1 MTTSTAPTSDRIPT
15 LRRRCLERKSLV
27 SWMDTT
33 LATAASLKASEGQAW
48 QVRRGLLSRDR
59 LASVELAVDE
69 LELLMGRRAPAR
81 NADSPEADAARA
93 YCNSIHW
100 PGGQTGHCE
109 LDRGRAFTL
118 GIDGLQDEIR
128 TLMRRAE
135 GKRALAYQSFV
146 DALDGL
152 SLLAGNAARTALAA
166 LNAAAIDGAAP
177 ERQAELKAMAE
188 SCIRIAHLPPASFR
202 DAIQLLW
209 LIDFGV
215 TIADNAGLVNPGHLD
230 RTLRPFYESDLRNGR
245 ITRGEALELIE
256 CLYLLLNEFIPDGL
270 AIAVMV
276 GGRDASGR
284 DVTNELSFLCLEAL
298 RRTKLIYPTVGICW
312 HDGTPPALG
321 ELGVELIAKGYANV
335 AFFGDSTIQ
344 AGLKSLGVPTA
355 EACNYINST
364 CVEITPVGGSNVWVA
379 SPYYPLCKL
388 LLDEIDAQSN
398 GAAPAGDFEAFVAE
412 YRRRVSAAIE
422 QGVREQN
429 ETRIDRQRH
438 GGKPLQSVF
447 TRDCIGRGRDIDDG
461 GAAYNWIECSFVGM
475 ANLADSLHAI
485 REEVYRSGRMT
496 LAELKAVLDAD
507 FAGNEELRLR
517 LLQKLPKY
525 GNACEEVD
533 RFVGEMAAFLKRE
546 CSKYSVYPDGG
557 AYVPGMFCWIMHEV
571 LGRQCGATPDGRRAG
586 FPFADGAGPAQGR
599 EKHGPTAAILSTTSW
614 DHSCMIGGLAYN
626 MKFSAS
632 LFASRESRESLRELV
647 LTFLRRGGFETQ
659 INVVNRE
666 TLQEARRNPD
676 QYRDLVVRIG
686 GYTDYFTRLSSEMQ
700 DEVMMRTEL
709 EL

>member
-1 MTTSTAPTSDRIPT
+1 
-15 LRRRCLERKSLV
+15 
-27 SWMDTT
+27 MDTL
-33 LATAASLKASEGQAW
+33 LATATSLKGSEGQPW
-48 QVRRGLLSRDR
+48 PVRRGLLSRDR
-59 LASVELAVDE
+59 LASVELAVDD
-69 LELLMGRRAPAR
+69 LELLMGRRARAR
-81 NADSPEADAARA
+81 KAESAETDAARA
-93 YCNSIHW
+93 CVNGIHW

-109 LDRGRAFTL
+109 LDRSRAFAL

-128 TLMRRAE
+128 ALQRRAE
-135 GKRALAYQSFV
+135 GKQALAYQSFV

-166 LNAAAIDGAAP
+166 KDASEANGASP
-177 ERQAELKAMAE
+177 ERRAELKTMAE
-188 SCIRIAHLPPASFR
+188 SCIRVAHLPPASFR

-215 TIADNAGLVNPGHLD
+215 TIADNAGLINPGHLD
-230 RTLRPFYESDLRNGR
+230 RTLWPFYESDLRNGR

-276 GGRDASGR
+276 GGRDADGR
-284 DVTNELSFLCLEAL
+284 DATNELSFICLEAL

-312 HDGTPPALG
+312 HDGTPPELTD
-321 ELGVELIAKGYANV
+321 LGVELIAKGYANV

-344 AGLKSLGVPTA
+344 AGLKSLGVPPA
-355 EACNYINST
+355 EACNCINST

-388 LLDEIDAQSN
+388 LLDEIDEQVNS
-398 GAAPAGDFEAFVAE
+398 GMVAADFESFVAE
-412 YRRRVSAAIE
+412 YRTRVSTAIE
-422 QGVREQN
+422 RGVREQN
-429 ETRIDRQRH
+429 EIRIDRQRH

-461 GAAYNWIECSFVGM
+461 GAVYNWIECSFVGM

-485 REEVYRSGRMT
+485 REEVYRSRRMT
-496 LAELKAVLDAD
+496 LPELKALLEAD
-507 FAGNEELRLR
+507 FAGHEETRQR

-525 GNACEEVD
+525 GNACAEVD
-533 RFVGEMAAFLKRE
+533 ALVAEMTAFLKRE

-571 LGRQCGATPDGRRAG
+571 LGRQCGATPDGRRKG
-586 FPFADGAGPAQGR
+586 FPFADGAGPAQGS

-632 LFASRESRESLRELV
+632 LFASREARDSLRELI

-666 TLQEARRNPD
+666 TLQAARRDPD
-676 QYRDLVVRIG
+676 RYRDPVVRIG
-686 GYTDYFTRLSSEMQ
+686 GYTDYFTRLSPEMQ

-709 EL
+709 GL

>member
-1 MTTSTAPTSDRIPT
+1 MSTSSTSNSDRIST

-27 SWMDTT
+27 SWMDTL
-33 LATAASLKASEGQAW
+33 LATAASLKASEGAAW

-59 LASVELAVDE
+59 LASVELAVDD

-81 NADSPEADAARA
+81 NADSAEAEAARA
-93 YCNSIHW
+93 YCDSFHW

-109 LDRGRAFTL
+109 LDRSRAFAL

-135 GKRALAYQSFV
+135 GKQALAYQSFV

-152 SLLAGNAARTALAA
+152 SLLAGNAARTARAA
-166 LNAAAIDGAAP
+166 MGTAMP
-177 ERQAELKAMAE
+177 ERQAELKVLAE
-188 SCIRIAHLPPASFR
+188 SCTRIAHLPPASFR

-215 TIADNAGLVNPGHLD
+215 TIADNAGLLNPGHLD
-230 RTLRPFYESDLRNGR
+230 RTLWPFYESDLRNGR
-245 ITRGEALELIE
+245 IIRREALELIE
-256 CLYLLLNEFIPDGL
+256 SLYLLLNEFIPDGL

-284 DVTNELSFLCLEAL
+284 DLTNELSYLCLEAL

-312 HDGTPPALG
+312 HDGTPQALTD
-321 ELGVELIAKGYANV
+321 LGIELIAKGYANV
-335 AFFGDSTIQ
+335 GFFGDSTIQ
-344 AGLKSLGVPTA
+344 AGLEALGVPRGD
-355 EACNYINST
+355 ACNYINST

-388 LLDEIDAQSN
+388 LLDEIDAEVN
-398 GAAPAGDFEAFVAE
+398 GGTPADDFETLVAQ
-412 YRRRVSAAIE
+412 YRERVSMAVE
-422 QGVREQN
+422 RGVREQN
-429 ETRIDRQRH
+429 EIRIDRQRH

-461 GAAYNWIECSFVGM
+461 GALYNWIECSFVGM
-475 ANLADSLHAI
+475 ANLADSMHVI
-485 REEVYRSGRMT
+485 REEVFSHKRMT
-496 LAELKAVLDAD
+496 LRELKAVLDAD
-507 FAGNEELRLR
+507 FAGHEDLRLR
-517 LLQKLPKY
+517 LLQRLPKY
-525 GNACEEVD
+525 GNACEGVD
-533 RFVGEMAAFLKRE
+533 GFVAEMVSFLKRE

-586 FPFADGAGPAQGR
+586 FPFADGGGPAQGR
-599 EKHGPTAAILSTTSW
+599 EKNGPTAAILSTTSW

-626 MKFSAS
+626 MKFDSS
-632 LFASRESRESLRELV
+632 LFASQQSRDSLRELV

-659 INVVNRE
+659 INVVSRE
-666 TLQEARRNPD
+666 KLEQARRNPD

-686 GYTDYFTRLSSEMQ
+686 GYTDYFARLSPEMQ
-700 DEVMMRTEL
+700 EEVMMRTEY
-709 EL
+709 EEI